1 MAEQIM
7 ERAPQPAVASRT
19 SSSLPT
25 PSRHEALRQA
35 RSCLESADRR
45 LRKGEADEVLRLL
58 QHGADL
64 LEAALHPAPALH
76 GAE

>member
-1 MAEQIM
+1 MAEQTL
-7 ERAPQPAVASRT
+7 ERTQQPASHRSRT
-19 SSSLPT
+19 AMPT

-35 RSCLESADRR
+35 RSCFESADRR

-58 QHGADL
+58 QLGADL
-64 LEAALHPAPALH
+64 LELALRPAPSFQ